1 MRDDYQQI
9 KMLALQEK
17 QTRVIDEWITE
28 KIGQTYIKINLNY
41 FPNCEVDEQWINTE
55 KRKL

>member
-9 KMLALQEK
+9 KMMALQEK
-17 QTRVIDEWITE
+17 QQRVIDEWITE

-41 FPNCEVDEQWINTE
+41 FPDCEIDQRWLTTD
-55 KRKL
+55 KSKL